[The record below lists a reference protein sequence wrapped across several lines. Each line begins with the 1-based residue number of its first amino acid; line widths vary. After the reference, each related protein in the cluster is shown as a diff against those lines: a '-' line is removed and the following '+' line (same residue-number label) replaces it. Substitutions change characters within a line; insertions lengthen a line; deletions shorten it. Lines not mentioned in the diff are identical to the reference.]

1 MAQWSDHLVVLV
13 VELLSQVML
22 FRFPPE
28 YHFQVSQD
36 LKCAIVHIFA
46 VFQNMN
52 SSENRIPSDISD
64 GDVISWSYWP

>member
-1 MAQWSDHLVVLV
+1 MLNIDIEYDGSIWLVIAGEHQKVDIRRKVAQWRKVDHLVVLV

-36 LKCAIVHIFA
+36 F
-46 VFQNMN
+46 
-52 SSENRIPSDISD
+52 
-64 GDVISWSYWP
+64 